1 MASYPSYLTVFKTV
15 KGTPK
20 SAPPLTFLTNA
31 EIPDA
36 LIQKGLRP
44 AKLADQ
50 FDVVAQGRCATLG
63 CLADADYFEEVNF
76 WLVAESCFD
85 GCLIPAAGCDGEFS

>member
-31 EIPDA
+31 ERYQMP
-36 LIQKGLRP
+36 
-44 AKLADQ
+44 
-50 FDVVAQGRCATLG
+50 
-63 CLADADYFEEVNF
+63 
-76 WLVAESCFD
+76 
-85 GCLIPAAGCDGEFS
+85 